1 MLGLGTIQRTLDVF
15 ARAVGKIPA
24 VDEKFKIRARLFGPF
39 PNGPAIWMHGASLG
53 ECKMLLS
60 LARILKAD
68 VPEIPRVVLTTQ
80 KAEVLDF
87 LNPQAEALGISMG
100 MAPLDSPRALR
111 LFMREVNPRML
122 ILAENELWPG
132 YLEAFRKRFRTPRV
146 ALVSGRFYRCLTS
159 RNFDAIGFAC
169 MQTGADVDR
178 FVAAGDDLVPQKTI
192 VGGDWK
198 LLPFAKSDGE
208 VRPPRNPTVDFA
220 FLSFHLEERRPL
232 LKMLRAAIERG
243 CAVVFAARFDADSVR
258 LERLFSRNGLLTL
271 KWPQVRKGCVS
282 VVDGYGKLPAVLG
295 VSRVAV
301 IGGSFA
307 RTLGVHDF
315 WEPLKM
321 GVTTCIGP
329 FARGQDA
336 VVSSLVRD
344 GALVQLRRPDELG
357 KVRTARADAAGRFL
371 AYEREKALAAYKAFV
386 EYVRQTLNPETF
398 Q

>member
-39 PNGPAIWMHGASLG
+39 PSGPAIWMHGASLG

-68 VPEIPRVVLTTQ
+68 FPEIPKVVLTTQ

-87 LNPQAEALGISMG
+87 LKPQAEASGLSMG
-100 MAPLDSPRALR
+100 MAPVDSPRALR
-111 LFMREVNPRML
+111 LFMREVKPQML

-132 YLEAFRKRFRTPRV
+132 YLEIFRKRFRTPRV
-146 ALVSGRFYRCLTS
+146 ALVSGRFYSCLTS
-159 RNFDAIGFAC
+159 RSFDAIGFAS
-169 MQTGADVDR
+169 MQTGSDAGR
-178 FVAAGDDLVPQKTI
+178 FIAAGDGLTPQKTI

-208 VRPPRNPTVDFA
+208 VRPPQDPTVDLA

-232 LKMLRAAIERG
+232 LKMLRVALGRG
-243 CAVVFAARFDADSVR
+243 DAVVFASRFDTDSARF
-258 LERLFSRNGLLTL
+258 EELFSRSGLQTV
-271 KWPQVRKGCVS
+271 KWPLVCKGSVS
-282 VVDGYGKLPAVLG
+282 VVEGYGKLSAVLG
-295 VSRVAV
+295 SSRAAV
-301 IGGSFA
+301 VGGSFA

-321 GVTTCIGP
+321 GVTTYIGP
-329 FARGQDA
+329 FSRGQSA
-336 VVSSLVRD
+336 VVRSLVRA
-344 GALVQLRRPDELG
+344 GALLQLKCPDELG
-357 KVRTARADAAGRFL
+357 KVQTARADAARRFL
-371 AYEREKALAAYKAFV
+371 AGEREKVLAVYKAFV
-386 EYVRQTLNPETF
+386 EYVRQTLKPETF